1 VSIDRSRSR
10 RWWRVLV
17 EWTAIVAITC
27 LVGEGVARLLGER
40 PLTSG
45 SLLWRHHPR
54 WGWQMEPNA
63 DDLFVKLGFEQK
75 IHINSRG
82 LREREIPYQK
92 SPDRLRIL
100 VIGDSAVVGFE
111 VAEQERYTAV
121 AERILNERGMRV
133 EVINAGTRGWGTDQ
147 SLLFLLDEGL
157 RYRPDVVLYQWTAND
172 PYDNATIHRPF
183 RIYGKPWFT
192 VGSDGRPE
200 LRGVPVPNY
209 AYRSNLRVGENGEP
223 IELEVGLRSSL
234 LLWVRDVFV
243 CHSAF
248 ASWLTRLAVSVP
260 SFTGS
265 LNAASTYN
273 DTTDRP
279 ADMGQQSHVARVTAA
294 LIREMERASREA
306 GARFAVVAAES
317 GLGAEAREAAGLPD
331 LGDLQRLRDLTPK
344 GAQLQVEN
352 DPHWNALGHRLYGEA
367 LAKSLL
373 AAGLV
378 QSPTTDPGAAAPG
391 ATFPPN

>member
-1 VSIDRSRSR
+1 
-10 RWWRVLV
+10 
-17 EWTAIVAITC
+17 
-27 LVGEGVARLLGER
+27 
-40 PLTSG
+40 
-45 SLLWRHHPR
+45 
-54 WGWQMEPNA
+54 MEPNA
-63 DDLFVKLGFEQK
+63 DDLFVKLGFVQK

-121 AERILNERGMRV
+121 VERILNERGMRV

-157 RYRPDVVLYQWTAND
+157 HYQPDVVLYQWTDND
-172 PYDNATIHRPF
+172 SYDNATIHRPF

-192 VGSDGRPE
+192 VGADGRPE
-200 LRGVPVPNY
+200 LRGVPVPDY
-209 AYRSNLRVGENGEP
+209 PYRSNLRVGENGEP
-223 IELEVGLRSSL
+223 VELAVGLRSSA